1 MSGRRPPRPRS
12 RGGPLAPA
20 RCWPSPPG
28 AATQPGPGSTLLR
41 GARRC
46 AVGADPRGSLT
57 KEARSD
63 LATDRGERP
72 GGAEVR
78 PRRRPGSHDPQ
89 EVRLQDPHA
98 QRPCLE
104 GSDFARW
111 HSPLLFSAFPDG
123 RAQKGRLV
131 LTGSFTD
138 SLRQRA
144 SENPEHEAA
153 WTRLAAA
160 LSRPLTPPSPPPSP
174 LFSWLLTLSFCL
186 SVCLRAQYP
195 LRFVPRGTKHY
206 LPRSDRLQN
215 PKEGVY
221 PE

>member
-1 MSGRRPPRPRS
+1 M
-12 RGGPLAPA
+12 
-20 RCWPSPPG
+20 
-28 AATQPGPGSTLLR
+28 
-41 GARRC
+41 
-46 AVGADPRGSLT
+46 
-57 KEARSD
+57 
-63 LATDRGERP
+63 DRGERP

-78 PRRRPGSHDPQ
+78 PRRRTGRPR
-89 EVRLQDPHA
+89 EVCLQDRHA

-111 HSPLLFSAFPDG
+111 HRPLLFSAFPDG
-123 RAQKGRLV
+123 RPASRAAQKGPLV
-131 LTGSFTD
+131 LTGGFTD

-160 LSRPLTPPSPPPSP
+160 LSRPLTPSSLPPS
-174 LFSWLLTLSFCL
+174 LFSWLLSLSFCL

-195 LRFVPRGTKHY
+195 LRFVSRGTKHY

-221 PE
+221 PQ